1 MTRLPFLYVCASL
14 GQLQRSSNKPMH
26 LKARRSSLFASC
38 LSASVGVNSMTYSI
52 MQVQGLTAPSQCHR
66 ISTLWYEVVDDIYQ
80 SVVDDPKLSE
90 VLKCV
95 KIF

>member
-1 MTRLPFLYVCASL
+1 
-14 GQLQRSSNKPMH
+14 
-26 LKARRSSLFASC
+26 
-38 LSASVGVNSMTYSI
+38 MTYSI